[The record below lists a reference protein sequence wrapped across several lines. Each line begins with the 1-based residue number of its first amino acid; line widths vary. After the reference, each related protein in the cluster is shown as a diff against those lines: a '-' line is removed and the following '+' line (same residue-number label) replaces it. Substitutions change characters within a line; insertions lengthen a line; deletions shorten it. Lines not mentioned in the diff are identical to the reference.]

1 MRRTDNLCLVEL
13 GLQRIR
19 SYLASVMCLK
29 SKVTFSGY
37 LILCEAANEVVHKIF
52 LEEMFGDFGL
62 S

>member
-1 MRRTDNLCLVEL
+1 MSGRTWFTTDKA
-13 GLQRIR
+13 
-19 SYLASVMCLK
+19 YLASVMCLK

-37 LILCEAANEVVHKIF
+37 LILCEADNEVVHKIF